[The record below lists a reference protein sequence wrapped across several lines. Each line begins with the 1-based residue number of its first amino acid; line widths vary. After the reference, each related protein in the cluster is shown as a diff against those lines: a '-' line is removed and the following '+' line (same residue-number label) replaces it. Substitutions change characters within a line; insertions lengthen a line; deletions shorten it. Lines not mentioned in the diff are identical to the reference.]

1 MAKEIER
8 KFLVDL
14 SKLENLPE
22 GNVIRQGYIP
32 AEGATVR
39 VRTMNEKAFLTLKG
53 KMSGIT
59 RSEFEYEIPLTDAL
73 AMLQELCSPPL
84 IEKTRYLIPYAG
96 HTWELDIFEGDN
108 DGLIMAEVEL
118 SHEDE
123 VIELPPWITKEVSN
137 DRRYYNAALRLNP
150 YCLWT

>member
-150 YCLWT
+150 YCLWR